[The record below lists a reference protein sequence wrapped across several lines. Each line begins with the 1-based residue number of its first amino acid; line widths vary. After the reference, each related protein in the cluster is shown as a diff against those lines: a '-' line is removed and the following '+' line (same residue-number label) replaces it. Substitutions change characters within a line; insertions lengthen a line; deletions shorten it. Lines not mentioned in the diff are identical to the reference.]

1 MLIGEYIHTLDNK
14 KRIAVPAKF
23 RKEVGKKAVITKGLD
38 GCLVVY
44 PEVEWEKVAENLSS
58 LPTGKIDNR
67 NFVRLFL
74 SSASEADI
82 DSLGRILIPDYLKS
96 FAELGEKA
104 VIVGVYKRFEIWNEI
119 KWAEYKIKTEGET
132 DNLAEKLGE
141 IGVY

>member
-23 RKEVGKKAVITKGLD
+23 RKEIGKKAVVTKGLD

-44 PEVEWEKVAENLSS
+44 THAEWDKVADSLSN

-74 SSASEADI
+74 ANASEADI
-82 DSLGRILIPDYLKS
+82 DSLGRILIPDYLKI
-96 FAELGEKA
+96 FADLGDKA
-104 VIVGVYKRFEIWNEI
+104 VIVGVYKRFEIWNET
-119 KWAEYKIKTEGET
+119 KWKEYKNKVENET
-132 DNLAEKLGE
+132 DSLAEKLGE

>member
-23 RKEVGKKAVITKGLD
+23 RKEIGKKAVVTKGLD

-44 PEVEWEKVAENLSS
+44 PESEWEKVAENLSS

-96 FAELGEKA
+96 FAGLGDKA
-104 VIVGVYKRFEIWNEI
+104 VIVGVYKRFEIWNEA
-119 KWAEYKIKTEGET
+119 KWEEYKTKVEGET
-132 DNLAEKLGE
+132 DSLAEKLGE

>member
-23 RKEVGKKAVITKGLD
+23 RKEIGKKAVVTKGLD

-44 PEVEWEKVAENLSS
+44 PQAEWDKVADSLSN

-74 SSASEADI
+74 ANASEADI
-82 DSLGRILIPDYLKS
+82 DSLGRILIPDYLKI
-96 FAELGEKA
+96 FADLEDKA
-104 VIVGVYKRFEIWNEI
+104 VIVGVYKRFEIWNET
-119 KWAEYKIKTEGET
+119 KWKEYKNKVENET
-132 DNLAEKLGE
+132 DSLAEKLGE